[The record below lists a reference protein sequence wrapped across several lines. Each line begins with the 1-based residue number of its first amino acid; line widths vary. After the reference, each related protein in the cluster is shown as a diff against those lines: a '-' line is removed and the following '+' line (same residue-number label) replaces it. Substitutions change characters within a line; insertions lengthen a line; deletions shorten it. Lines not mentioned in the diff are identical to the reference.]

1 MHVQYCTNLY
11 CFIVDG
17 IERFLLNGGLLLG
30 FLVLVRKKV
39 RLDVTE
45 CGTAHMESKAETQ
58 YKNNNE
64 HKNIAPFLVIYFNH
78 AKHALGC
85 VQ

>member
-1 MHVQYCTNLY
+1 MYKYCTNLY

-45 CGTAHMESKAETQ
+45 CGTVHMESKS
-58 YKNNNE
+58 
-64 HKNIAPFLVIYFNH
+64 
-78 AKHALGC
+78 
-85 VQ
+85 